1 MYINKIIIRLSK
13 CVHSNITQEN
23 TERFPLQ
30 GTSKTLMG
38 DWGELFF
45 NMYKLF

>member
-13 CVHSNITQEN
+13 CVHSNITQES
-23 TERFPLQ
+23 TQRFPLQ
-30 GTSKTLMG
+30 RTSKNLMG
-38 DWGELFF
+38 DWAELFF

>member
-13 CVHSNITQEN
+13 CVHSNITQGN

-30 GTSKTLMG
+30 KPSKILMG

-45 NMYKLF
+45 NMHKLF